1 MASLNL
7 KPTREA
13 ETEEYKTSWQEK
25 ECLDALAALA
35 NTRGG
40 VLWVGIRDNGEIAG
54 WTGDGKDME
63 RISSTIVAKLQVHPR
78 SMTIETLEGTS
89 VLAIQMAQATSPVA
103 LNGRFF
109 RRVGNSTREVP
120 AEELPRFFLE
130 KTGQSWDDL
139 PSEATVADI
148 SASAVAGFR
157 AQATRLPEAA
167 QTDTDAMLIEK
178 LGMMHGSG
186 RLKRAGVLIFTETP
200 VRWFPLA
207 RIQAGRFEDETTI
220 SDDHRF
226 EGHFL
231 QQLNGTLDWLRRH
244 LRVTYE
250 FPGEGEGIA
259 ALQRRESW
267 EIPLVALRE
276 VLLNALLHRDYTAL
290 SAIQV
295 RVYEDK
301 VVVTNPGELPER
313 LSVAD
318 LATAHSSMPRNP
330 RLATAAHLL
339 GLIENWGTGT
349 VRVLEACHQ
358 QGLQPPIFESGRSG
372 FKVTLFRGKLT
383 AEESLRARGLSDS
396 QMAGVLYVQREGRV
410 TNKGYRTL
418 TSMSD
423 EAARRELNDLVE
435 KGFLRREGFG
445 RSVSYVIV
453 GADS

>member
-1 MASLNL
+1 MDALNL

-13 ETEEYKTSWQEK
+13 ETEEYKRSWQEK

-40 VLWVGIRDNGEIAG
+40 VLWVGVQDNGNIVG
-54 WTGDGKDME
+54 WQGDGKEME
-63 RISSTIVAKLQVHPR
+63 RISNTIVAKLQVHPR
-78 SMTIETLEGTS
+78 SMTIETLEGMP
-89 VLAIQMAQATSPVA
+89 VLAIQMAQAVSPVA
-103 LNGRFF
+103 LNGRFY

-120 AEELPRFFLE
+120 TEELPRFFLE

-139 PSEATVADI
+139 PSDAMVTDI
-148 SASAVAGFR
+148 SPEAVTQFR
-157 AQATRLPEAA
+157 TQATRLPEAA
-167 QTDTDAMLIEK
+167 QTTTDVTLIEK
-178 LGMMHGSG
+178 LGMVHSSG
-186 RLKRAGVLIFTETP
+186 RLKRVGVLLFTEVP

-207 RIQAGRFEDETTI
+207 RIQAARFENETTL
-220 SDDHRF
+220 SDDQRF

-250 FPGEGEGIA
+250 FPSEGEGVA
-259 ALQRRESW
+259 ALQRQESW
-267 EIPLVALRE
+267 EIPLVGLRE

-295 RVYEDK
+295 RVYQDK

-313 LSVAD
+313 LHVAD
-318 LATAHSSMPRNP
+318 LSRDHPSMPRNP
-330 RLATAAHLL
+330 RLATAAYQL

-358 QGLQPPIFESGRSG
+358 YGLQPPIFESGPSG

-383 AEESLRARGLSDS
+383 SADSLRVRGLSES
-396 QMAGVLYVQREGRV
+396 QIAGVQFVVREGRIS
-410 TNKGYRTL
+410 NRQYREL
-418 TSMSD
+418 RPMSD
-423 EAARRELNDLVE
+423 EGARRELNGLVE
-435 KGFLRREGFG
+435 KGILRREGAG

-453 GADS
+453 GATS